1 MIYPK
6 PKTFEEK
13 DGICTVSLK
22 KCENHHDFYK
32 SNREM
37 IEFVPNAMLGKDS
50 YILTAD
56 SGAITVSASC
66 ECGVYRAM
74 TSLYQLSKS
83 GEMKCCRI
91 EDETQFE
98 NRGYML
104 DISRCRMPKVENIK
118 KLIDLL
124 SELKYN
130 EFQLY
135 MESFCFKYSAFPKYT
150 EDFDCLTP
158 DDIIELDRYCAERYI
173 ELVPNQNCF
182 GHMKTWLSEKEFS
195 HLGVGNGEEE
205 TATLNILLPETYE
218 FVDKLF
224 GSLLPYFSSKRVNIG
239 LDEAYGL
246 GKYQL
251 EKVCREKGQDIVF
264 TDWLNKVSDLC
275 EQKYGKSVMFWSDMI
290 INYPETFRHIPENAV
305 ALNWGYDLIQSAMM
319 EKSCMDLKRKGV
331 KYYVCPGNA
340 TWLSFTG
347 RFDVMSFNVRT
358 CAEAGRNNGAA
369 GYLLTDWGCEEGHM
383 HFPVW
388 SLVPCALAAQYAWYD
403 GVPQNGGML
412 KAELIRNA
420 QKYIDNRFFGGKN
433 VSEYLYRL
441 QQYYLL
447 EPERIHSSTM
457 CGLIFRKPLTE
468 TECPEF
474 FDLKNLCDDFYFD
487 NVIYYVN
494 RVLEDVHR
502 LDIDG
507 QLKRE
512 IIINAR
518 MVILAEELC
527 KVRKHGGASKEKT
540 YELVKLIDDIAE
552 EYKLLWTNIN
562 FEKGME
568 DYLEQLA
575 DRRRELLEMI
585 L

>member
-1 MIYPK
+1 MIYPR
-6 PKTFEEK
+6 PKLYEQR
-13 DGICTVSLK
+13 DGVCTVAFK
-22 KCENHHDFYK
+22 KCGGHHEFCLI
-32 SNREM
+32 NRDL
-37 IEFVPNAMLGKDS
+37 IKYVPNPLLGADA
-50 YILTAD
+50 YILDIEPNAV
-56 SGAITVSASC
+56 TVTASC

-74 TSLYQLSKS
+74 TSLWQLSL
-83 GEMKCCRI
+83 GGGIPCCRA

-98 NRGYML
+98 NRAYML

-150 EDFDCLTP
+150 ADFDCLTP
-158 DDIIELDRYCAERYI
+158 DDIVELDKYCAERHI

-182 GHMKTWLSEKEFS
+182 GHMKTWLDEEEFA
-195 HLGVGNGEEE
+195 HLGVGDDKES
-205 TATLNILLPETYE
+205 TATLNVLLPDTYE

-224 GSLLPYFSSKRVNIG
+224 GSLLPYFTSKKVNIG

-246 GKYQL
+246 GRYQL
-251 EKVCREKGQDIVF
+251 EEECNTKGRDVVF

-275 EQKYGKSVMFWSDMI
+275 EKKYGKSVMFWSDMI
-290 INYPETFRHIPENAV
+290 INYPETFHHIPENAI
-305 ALNWGYDLIQSAMM
+305 ALNWGYDLIQSALM
-319 EKSCMDLKRKGV
+319 EKSCMDLNAKGV
-331 KYYVCPGNA
+331 KYYVCPGNS
-340 TWLSFTG
+340 TWLAFTG

-369 GYLLTDWGCEEGHM
+369 GYLMTDWGCEEGHM

-403 GVPQNGGML
+403 GVEQNGGML
-412 KAELIRNA
+412 KADLIRNA
-420 QKYIDNRFFGGKN
+420 QEFVDNKFFGGKC

-447 EPERIHSSTM
+447 EPERVHSSTM
-457 CGLIFRKPLTE
+457 CCLIFRKPLSVSD
-468 TECPEF
+468 CPEF

-487 NVIYYVN
+487 NVIWYVN
-494 RVLEDVHR
+494 RVLDDVYK
-502 LDIDG
+502 LDINE

-512 IIINAR
+512 IIINAK
-518 MVILAEELC
+518 MVILAEELM
-527 KVRKHGGASKEKT
+527 KVRRSGCVTADKAE
-540 YELVKLIDDIAE
+540 ELKSLIDDISA
-552 EYKLLWTNIN
+552 EYKVLWNNIN

-568 DYLEQLA
+568 DYLDQLA
-575 DRRRELLEMI
+575 DRRRELTGMI
-585 L
+585 R

>member
-6 PKTFEEK
+6 PKLFEAKE
-13 DGICTVSLK
+13 GLCATELK
-22 KCENHHDFYK
+22 KCSNHHDFYLE
-32 SNREM
+32 NREK
-37 IEFVPNAMLGKDS
+37 IQYKPNAMLSEDA
-50 YILTAD
+50 YTLCVERD
-56 SGAITVSASC
+56 AITVTASC

-74 TSLYQLSKS
+74 TSLYQLAKNGSVS
-83 GEMKCCRI
+83 CCRV
-91 EDETQFE
+91 EDETQFKS
-98 NRGYML
+98 RGYML
-104 DISRCRMPKVENIK
+104 DISRCRMPKVETIK

-124 SELKYN
+124 AELKYN

-135 MESFCFKYSAFPKYT
+135 MESFCFKYSAFPQYT
-150 EDFDCLTP
+150 ADFDCLTP
-158 DDIIELDRYCAERYI
+158 EDIVELDRYCAERYI

-182 GHMKTWLSEKEFS
+182 GHMKTWLNEKEFA
-195 HLGVGNGEEE
+195 HLGVGEGEEA
-205 TATLNILLPETYE
+205 TATLNILLPETYD

-224 GSLLPYFSSKRVNIG
+224 GSLLPYFSSKKVNIG

-251 EKVCREKGQDIVF
+251 EEACKTRGQDMVF
-264 TDWLNKVSDLC
+264 TEWLQKVSDLC
-275 EQKYGKSVMFWSDMI
+275 EKKYGKSVMFWSDMI
-290 INYPETFRHIPENAV
+290 INYPETFRHIPQNAI

-319 EKSCMDLKRKGV
+319 EKSCMDLKEKGV
-331 KYYVCPGNA
+331 RYYVCPGNA

-358 CAEAGRNNGAA
+358 CAEAGRSNGAE

-403 GVPQNGGML
+403 DIQQNGGML
-412 KAELIRNA
+412 KPNLIRNA
-420 QKYIDNRFFGGKN
+420 QAFIDDRFFEGKH

-457 CGLIFRKPLTE
+457 CCLIFRKPLTE

-487 NVIYYVN
+487 NVICYVN
-494 RVLEDVHR
+494 RVLDDVYQ
-502 LDIDG
+502 LDINE
-507 QLKRE
+507 QFKRE
-512 IIINAR
+512 IIINAK

-527 KVRKHGGASKEKT
+527 KVRRHGGVAKDKAES
-540 YELVKLIDDIAE
+540 LIQLIDEISL
-552 EYKLLWTNIN
+552 EYKVLWDNIN
-562 FEKGME
+562 FEKGQE
-568 DYLEQLA
+568 DFLCQLA
-575 DRRRELLEMI
+575 DRRCEIVKMTQ
-585 L
+585 